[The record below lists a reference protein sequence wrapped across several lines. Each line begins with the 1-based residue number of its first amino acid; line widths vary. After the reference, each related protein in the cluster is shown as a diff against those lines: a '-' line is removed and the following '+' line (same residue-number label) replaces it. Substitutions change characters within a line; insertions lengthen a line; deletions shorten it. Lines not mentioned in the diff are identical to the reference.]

1 LNYGLQLI
9 RVLEHD
15 LVDCITV
22 LSRGWGD
29 HYSLIGLVFK
39 DGNTP
44 PLALIDQEQNP
55 TAGNSQFLNPLR

>member
-1 LNYGLQLI
+1 
-9 RVLEHD
+9 V
-15 LVDCITV
+15 
-22 LSRGWGD
+22 GD